1 MHRIVSNKIVN
12 LIRKTLKYQ
21 LFNGKIEEYLDPES
35 KSGADDNISSIK
47 QNFNKEDYKI
57 NEKAKE
63 ASFKAIKS

>member
-12 LIRKTLKYQ
+12 LIRKILKYQ
-21 LFNGKIEEYLDPES
+21 LFNGKIEEYLGPES

-57 NEKAKE
+57 NEKA
-63 ASFKAIKS
+63 IKWINTKIS